1 MTNYEEIKQGLAD
14 YEAKVTK
21 ANAKFPERKEF
32 KEKHVYTPLD
42 VEGFDYCSKSGFPGQ
57 YPFTRGVQPTMYRGR
72 LWTMRAYAGFA
83 TAEETNARYK
93 YLLEAGQTGP
103 VGSYGPADTDRT

>member
-14 YEAKVTK
+14 YEAKVAK

-57 YPFTRGVQPTMYRGR
+57 YPFTRGVQPTDYVSWAVVDDARLCRLCYSRGNQCP
-72 LWTMRAYAGFA
+72 L
-83 TAEETNARYK
+83 
-93 YLLEAGQTGP
+93 
-103 VGSYGPADTDRT
+103 

>member
-14 YEAKVTK
+14 YEAKVAK

-42 VEGFDYCSKSGFPGQ
+42 VEGFDYCSKSGFPDNTLLHAAYSRLCIVG
-57 YPFTRGVQPTMYRGR
+57 GCGR
-72 LWTMRAYAGFA
+72 CALMQA
-83 TAEETNARYK
+83 
-93 YLLEAGQTGP
+93 LLQLRKPMP
-103 VGSYGPADTDRT
+103 VINICWKQVKPACR

>member
-14 YEAKVTK
+14 YEAKVAK

-57 YPFTRGVQPTMYRGR
+57 TIPFYTRRTADYVSWAVVDDARLCRLCYSRGNQCP
-72 LWTMRAYAGFA
+72 L
-83 TAEETNARYK
+83 
-93 YLLEAGQTGP
+93 
-103 VGSYGPADTDRT
+103 

>member
-14 YEAKVTK
+14 YEAKVAK

-72 LWTMRAYAGFA
+72 LWTMRAYAG
-83 TAEETNARYK
+83 
-93 YLLEAGQTGP
+93 LLQPRKPMP
-103 VGSYGPADTDRT
+103 VINICWKQVKPACR

>member
-14 YEAKVTK
+14 YEAKVAK

-42 VEGFDYCSKSGFPGQ
+42 VMGFSRPGASQ
-57 YPFTRGVQPTMYRGR
+57 NQLEHGGR
-72 LWTMRAYAGFA
+72 LLF
-83 TAEETNARYK
+83 
-93 YLLEAGQTGP
+93 
-103 VGSYGPADTDRT
+103 

>member
-14 YEAKVTK
+14 YEAKVAK

-57 YPFTRGVQPTMYRGR
+57 YPFTRGVQPTYVSWAVVDDAR
-72 LWTMRAYAGFA
+72 LCRLCY
-83 TAEETNARYK
+83 
-93 YLLEAGQTGP
+93 
-103 VGSYGPADTDRT
+103 S

>member
-14 YEAKVTK
+14 YEAKVAK

-72 LWTMRAYAGFA
+72 LWTMRAYAA
-83 TAEETNARYK
+83 
-93 YLLEAGQTGP
+93 LLQPRKPMP
-103 VGSYGPADTDRT
+103 VINICWKQVKPACR

>member
-14 YEAKVTK
+14 YEAKVAK

-57 YPFTRGVQPTMYRGR
+57 YPFTRGVQPTMYRGGCGRCALMQALLQLRKPRPR
-72 LWTMRAYAGFA
+72 L
-83 TAEETNARYK
+83 
-93 YLLEAGQTGP
+93 
-103 VGSYGPADTDRT
+103 

>member
-14 YEAKVTK
+14 YEAKVAK

-57 YPFTRGVQPTMYRGR
+57 YPFTRGVQPTMYRGAVVDDAR
-72 LWTMRAYAGFA
+72 LCRLCYSRG
-83 TAEETNARYK
+83 NQCP
-93 YLLEAGQTGP
+93 L
-103 VGSYGPADTDRT
+103 

>member
-14 YEAKVTK
+14 YEAKVAK

-57 YPFTRGVQPTMYRGR
+57 YPFTRRTADYVSWAVVDDAR
-72 LWTMRAYAGFA
+72 LCRLCY
-83 TAEETNARYK
+83 
-93 YLLEAGQTGP
+93 
-103 VGSYGPADTDRT
+103 S